1 MIISFFVK
9 KMNYIR
15 GEIMVTILVVEDNE
29 HTRLLTEARLKRF
42 YNVVVAKNGS
52 EALDIFYERQIDLI
66 VADIMM
72 PVMDGYEMLKTLR
85 ENKEEV
91 PVLFLTAK
99 STFEDKKK
107 GFDLGIDDYIMKPI
121 DYEELHL
128 RIKAL
133 LRRANIASKM
143 KINIGNF
150 VMDENDYSVYY
161 NRSNIE
167 LTKKE
172 FELLFKLLSYPNRVM
187 TKLQLLEDILGYESN
202 SSEDT
207 IKTHINKIRNKLKE
221 VKEFEIV
228 SVKGLGYK
236 AVVVEENEK

>member
-1 MIISFFVK
+1 
-9 KMNYIR
+9 
-15 GEIMVTILVVEDNE
+15 MVTILVVEDNE
-29 HTRLLTEARLKRF
+29 HTRLLTEARLKRY

-52 EALDIFYERQIDLI
+52 EALDVFYERQIDLI

-72 PVMDGYEMLKTLR
+72 PIMDGYEMVSHLR
-85 ENKEEV
+85 ENKEDV

-107 GFDLGIDDYIMKPI
+107 GFELGVDDYVTKPI
-121 DYEELHL
+121 DYEELLL

-133 LRRANIASKM
+133 LRRANISNKL
-143 KINIGNF
+143 KINIGAF
-150 VMDENDYSVYY
+150 TMDENDYLVKY
-161 NRSNIE
+161 NDSNIE

-187 TKLQLLEDILGYESN
+187 TKIQLLEDVWGYESN

-207 IKTHINKIRNKLKE
+207 IKTHINKIRNKLKN

-236 AVVVEENEK
+236 SVMVVNDEK

>member
-1 MIISFFVK
+1 
-9 KMNYIR
+9 
-15 GEIMVTILVVEDNE
+15 MVTILVVEDNE
-29 HTRLLTEARLKRF
+29 HTRLLTEARLKKY
-42 YNVVVAKNGS
+42 YNVVVASNGS

-72 PVMDGYEMLKTLR
+72 PVMDGYEMLKYLR
-85 ENKEEV
+85 EEKQNV

-99 STFEDKKK
+99 MAFEDKKQ
-107 GFDLGIDDYIMKPI
+107 GFDLGIDDYITKPI
-121 DYEELHL
+121 DYDELLL

-133 LRRANIASKM
+133 LRRANISDKM

-150 VMDENDYSVYY
+150 VMDESDYSVRY
-161 NRSNIE
+161 NNDSIE

-187 TKLQLLEDILGYESN
+187 TKMQLLDAIWGYESN

-207 IKTHINKIRNKLKE
+207 IKTHINKIRNKLKN

-236 AVVVEENEK
+236 IVMVNEDEKK

>member
-1 MIISFFVK
+1 
-9 KMNYIR
+9 
-15 GEIMVTILVVEDNE
+15 MVTILVVEDNE
-29 HTRLLTEARLKRF
+29 HTRMLTEARLRKF
-42 YNVVVAKNGS
+42 YNVVTAENGE

-72 PVMDGYEMLKTLR
+72 PVMDGYELVKNLR
-85 ENKEEV
+85 DNNEEV

-99 STFEDKKK
+99 STFEDKRQ
-107 GFDLGIDDYIMKPI
+107 GFELGIDDYVTKPI
-121 DYEELHL
+121 DYEELLL

-133 LRRANIASKM
+133 LRRANISNKM
-143 KINIGNF
+143 KITIGSF
-150 VMDENDYSVYY
+150 TMDENDYSVIT
-161 NRSNIE
+161 NNNQIE

-172 FELLFKLLSYPNRVM
+172 FELLFKLLSYPNKVM
-187 TKLQLLEDILGYESN
+187 TKMQLLEDIWGYDSN

-207 IKTHINKIRNKLKE
+207 IKTHINKIRNKLKD

-236 AVVVEENEK
+236 VLVNENE

>member
-1 MIISFFVK
+1 
-9 KMNYIR
+9 
-15 GEIMVTILVVEDNE
+15 MVTILVVEDNE
-29 HTRLLTEARLKRF
+29 HTRLLTEARLKRY
-42 YNVVVAKNGS
+42 YNVVTAENGS

-66 VADIMM
+66 IADIMM
-72 PVMDGYEMLKTLR
+72 PIMDGYEMVKHLR

-91 PVLFLTAK
+91 PILFLTAK
-99 STFEDKKK
+99 STFEDKKI
-107 GFDLGIDDYIMKPI
+107 GFDLGIDDYITKPI
-121 DYEELHL
+121 DYEELLL

-133 LRRANIASKM
+133 LRRANISNKM
-143 KINIGNF
+143 KINIGDF
-150 VMDENDYSVYY
+150 EMDENDYSVIS
-161 NRSNIE
+161 NGTNIE

-172 FELLFKLLSYPNRVM
+172 FDLLFKLLSYPNRVM
-187 TKLQLLEDILGYESN
+187 TKMQLLEDIWGYESN

-236 AVVVEENEK
+236 VVMVDNHENE

>member
-1 MIISFFVK
+1 
-9 KMNYIR
+9 
-15 GEIMVTILVVEDNE
+15 MVTILVVEDNE

-42 YNVVVAKNGS
+42 YNVVTAENGS

-72 PVMDGYEMLKTLR
+72 PVMDGYEMVKHLR

-91 PVLFLTAK
+91 PILFLTAK
-99 STFEDKKK
+99 STFEDKKI
-107 GFDLGIDDYIMKPI
+107 GFDLGIDDYITKPI
-121 DYEELHL
+121 DYEELLL

-133 LRRANIASKM
+133 LRRANISSKM
-143 KINIGNF
+143 KINLGNF
-150 VMDENDYSVYY
+150 EMDENDYSVI
-161 NRSNIE
+161 NNGNNIE

-187 TKLQLLEDILGYESN
+187 TKMQLLEDIWGYESN

-221 VKEFEIV
+221 VKEFEII

-236 AVVVEENEK
+236 VVMVGKDES